1 LEELAVDLGASQ
13 RKQVAL
19 VVASPV
25 TITAFM
31 QEHINAWVEYCDVTV
46 FVSARKPTLFWGPSA
61 PASVTPIR
69 IERNVKLMQDL
80 IALLGLFRNFRKKR
94 FDAVVS
100 VTPKAGLIAMLASWL
115 CRTPVRIHIFTGQVW
130 ATRRGLPRAVLRRLD
145 GLTAALATDV
155 LADSESQR
163 QFMISERVTTL
174 SHSGVLAHGSISGVD
189 LHRFKPDAAA
199 RLRIRKSLGLVDDDV
214 LLLFVGRLNREKG
227 LLDLAAAFVELTGT
241 YPNAHLMLLGADEGG
256 ILPQVHKIGGPALAR
271 IHFHGHTESPERYMA
286 ASDILCLPSH
296 REGFGTV
303 VIEAAAVGIPAVAS
317 KIYGITDAVVDGET
331 GLLHP
336 PGDVTALK
344 AVLELLVKDSV
355 RRAALGSSARA
366 RVVELFSSTVVVK
379 AYSEYIFQR
388 LGISK

>member
-1 LEELAVDLGASQ
+1 
-13 RKQVAL
+13 
-19 VVASPV
+19 
-25 TITAFM
+25 
-31 QEHINAWVEYCDVTV
+31 
-46 FVSARKPTLFWGPSA
+46 
-61 PASVTPIR
+61 
-69 IERNVKLMQDL
+69 
-80 IALLGLFRNFRKKR
+80 
-94 FDAVVS
+94 
-100 VTPKAGLIAMLASWL
+100 
-115 CRTPVRIHIFTGQVW
+115 
-130 ATRRGLPRAVLRRLD
+130 
-145 GLTAALATDV
+145 
-155 LADSESQR
+155 
-163 QFMISERVTTL
+163 
-174 SHSGVLAHGSISGVD
+174 
-189 LHRFKPDAAA
+189 
-199 RLRIRKSLGLVDDDV
+199 
-214 LLLFVGRLNREKG
+214 
-227 LLDLAAAFVELTGT
+227 
-241 YPNAHLMLLGADEGG
+241 
-256 ILPQVHKIGGPALAR
+256 
-271 IHFHGHTESPERYMA
+271 MA